1 MISLSHRNGR
11 FGRGAMNPRP
21 IERKLAELR
30 EQREREQRDR
40 ALAVI
45 AEFGGRKK
53 APMLVPEDDPANN
66 EVVVRLASEI
76 LFLRDQIRRI
86 AQVVELVQ
94 AGKPFGLIPP
104 GPYWRPRR

>member
-30 EQREREQRDR
+30 EQREREQRDP
-40 ALAVI
+40 ALTVV

-53 APMLVPEDDPANN
+53 ERMLVPEDDPANN
-66 EVVVRLASEI
+66 ELVLRLPARCCFCVTRSDAS
-76 LFLRDQIRRI
+76 
-86 AQVVELVQ
+86 AMS
-94 AGKPFGLIPP
+94 
-104 GPYWRPRR
+104 WNWCRPASRSG